1 MKMAFD
7 PQMAAPSGADKKNES
22 AGSDNAAEL
31 KQVCQD
37 FEAVFINTLF
47 KEMRSTVP
55 DEGYLGDGPGKEV
68 FQEMMDSEVSRQ
80 VARQGGLGLGRQLYQ
95 QFQAKPGDAAQQSGL
110 DTDKE

>member
-7 PQMAAPSGADKKNES
+7 PQVVAPSGADKNGGS
-22 AGSDNAAEL
+22 AGNDKAAAL

-55 DEGYLGDGPGKEV
+55 DEGYLGDGPGKEI

-80 VARQGGLGLGRQLYQ
+80 MARQGGLGLGRQLYE
-95 QFQAKPGDAAQQSGL
+95 QFQAQTGDAASSGQ
-110 DTDKE
+110 DKE